1 MSPPPPLSPIAKGAI
16 CFCLDEFSKGPGARA
31 RVQALRDAIA
41 DLAPDYDGLAEVFDE
56 FLVAHVFATANPRQ
70 KILRHLKKYWFDD
83 TEDSFFPGTPVSKIY
98 AEGLLKTLDLVLGNE
113 DETVPINSWWLL
125 DQPAFMMLNLADLE
139 EGVVAGSVTLL
150 ILTPRPEE
158 FESDE
163 PIPPAILGDE
173 AEAFVTS
180 VETVTVV
187 KTERVRDQDLI

>member
-1 MSPPPPLSPIAKGAI
+1 
-16 CFCLDEFSKGPGARA
+16 
-31 RVQALRDAIA
+31 
-41 DLAPDYDGLAEVFDE
+41 
-56 FLVAHVFATANPRQ
+56 
-70 KILRHLKKYWFDD
+70 
-83 TEDSFFPGTPVSKIY
+83 
-98 AEGLLKTLDLVLGNE
+98 LGNE